1 MACKIVIIEDEEIIR
16 RELKILLENALYE
29 VSAFSE
35 FDNEVAAPE
44 DFQDVAGEILRLAPD
59 LVLLDVN
66 LPGGSGFDVCTQ
78 LREQSQVPVIFLT
91 SRTDSMDELTG
102 MLKGGDDYIMKPYQ
116 PPILLAR
123 IAAVL
128 KRTKGAFPKGNFFG
142 ETLLYSHKGVEL
154 DLSRCSLRVGKERAE
169 LTKNE
174 MKILHRLFLQP
185 GQYVSRM
192 DLIEYLWENQ
202 IFIDDNT
209 LSVHMTRIREKLRAL
224 GVTDFVETKRGVGY
238 RI

>member
-16 RELKILLENALYE
+16 RELKILLENALY
-29 VSAFSE
+29 
-35 FDNEVAAPE
+35 EVAAPE

-128 KRTKGAFPKGNFFG
+128 KRTKGAFHKGNFFG